1 MPKVTTSSGVH
12 DVQDLEISAEVAAL
26 KSGLGP
32 FYGRLLAALERI
44 ADALE
49 AKNA

>member
-1 MPKVTTSSGVH
+1 MPE
-12 DVQDLEISAEVAAL
+12 LELTPEVAAL

-44 ADALE
+44 ADAAE
-49 AKNA
+49 AEYPTSKTRRKSDDA